1 MLSGLVVSTC
11 VFALACGVAI
21 GRRCRP
27 PFNLTLSLTLTLTL
41 TLTLALTL
49 TLTLTLH
56 PNPNPVPVPLLLPL
70 LRPLLLPLLRPL
82 LLASCRPPSNRAMQL
97 DRSRALTPPTFS
109 GEPPSGADSS

>member
-1 MLSGLVVSTC
+1 M
-11 VFALACGVAI
+11 FALACGVAI

-70 LRPLLLPLLRPL
+70 LRPLLL
-82 LLASCRPPSNRAMQL
+82 ASCRPPSNRAMQL

>member
-21 GRRCRP
+21 GRRYRP

-49 TLTLTLH
+49 SLTLTLH
-56 PNPNPVPVPLLLPL
+56 PNPNPVPLLLL
-70 LRPLLLPLLRPL
+70 LPL

-109 GEPPSGADSS
+109 GEPPSGADGG